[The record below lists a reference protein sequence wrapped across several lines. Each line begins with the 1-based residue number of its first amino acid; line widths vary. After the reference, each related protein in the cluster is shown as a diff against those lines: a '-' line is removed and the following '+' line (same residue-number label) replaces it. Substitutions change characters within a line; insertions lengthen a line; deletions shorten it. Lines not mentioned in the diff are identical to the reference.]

1 MKYNAYLCG
10 INIKTGGLKM
20 ATTTTIPSQ
29 AEIIINVSDM
39 AVASDIRRLLKRVS
53 GITDIK
59 IKKTKSEVE
68 LSLEEAD
75 KGLVT
80 EWNSVDDYFNKMLSK

>member
-1 MKYNAYLCG
+1 
-10 INIKTGGLKM
+10 M

>member
-1 MKYNAYLCG
+1 
-10 INIKTGGLKM
+10 M
-20 ATTTTIPSQ
+20 ATAATTSGQ

-39 AVASDIRRLLKRVS
+39 SIASDIRRLLKRVS

-59 IKKTKSEVE
+59 VRKTKSEVE

-80 EWNSVDDYFNKMLSK
+80 EWDSVDDYFKTILSK

>member
-1 MKYNAYLCG
+1 
-10 INIKTGGLKM
+10 M
-20 ATTTTIPSQ
+20 AAVTIPTQ

-39 AVASDIRRLLKRVS
+39 SVANDIRRLLKRVS

-59 IKKTKSEVE
+59 VRKTKSEVE

-80 EWNSVDDYFNKMLSK
+80 EWESVDDYFKKILPR

>member
-1 MKYNAYLCG
+1 
-10 INIKTGGLKM
+10 M

-59 IKKTKSEVE
+59 VKKTKSEVE

>member
-1 MKYNAYLCG
+1 
-10 INIKTGGLKM
+10 M
-20 ATTTTIPSQ
+20 AAVTIPTQ
-29 AEIIINVSDM
+29 AEITINVSDIS
-39 AVASDIRRLLKRVS
+39 VANDIRRLLKRVS

-59 IKKTKSEVE
+59 VRKTKSEVE

-80 EWNSVDDYFNKMLSK
+80 EWESVDDYFKKILPK